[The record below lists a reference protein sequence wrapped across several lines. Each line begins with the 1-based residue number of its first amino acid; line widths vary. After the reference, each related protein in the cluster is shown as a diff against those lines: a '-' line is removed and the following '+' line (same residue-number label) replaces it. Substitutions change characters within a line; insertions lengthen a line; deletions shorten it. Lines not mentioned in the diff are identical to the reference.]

1 MISHSLM
8 VDRGS
13 APTRFII
20 LYHVMDSMESES
32 LRLGKIPVKRSL
44 LRQTSSQVAVE
55 ALLSVSTAS
64 DVMEE
69 VHR

>member
-32 LRLGKIPVKRSL
+32 LRFREN
-44 LRQTSSQVAVE
+44 TSE
-55 ALLSVSTAS
+55 AFIT
-64 DVMEE
+64 
-69 VHR
+69 